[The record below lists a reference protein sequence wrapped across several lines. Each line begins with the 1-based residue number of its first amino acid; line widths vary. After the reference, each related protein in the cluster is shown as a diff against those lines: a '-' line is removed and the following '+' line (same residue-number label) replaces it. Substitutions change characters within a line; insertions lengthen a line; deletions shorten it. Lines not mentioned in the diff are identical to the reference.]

1 MVGALIYL
9 GGVKLK
15 VHIKMSISSIR
26 KTCKGVGWTAT
37 IVFGLSLYSVL
48 FESMSYGTVRLRS
61 EATPVLLKFVYSS
74 VTLCISSYEYKSADL
89 TLLSPNLK
97 QKEIRLLVDVSTP
110 NLLSNINI
118 ANAFSLFNKI
128 IGMFMLKCD

>member
-1 MVGALIYL
+1 M
-9 GGVKLK
+9 
-15 VHIKMSISSIR
+15 
-26 KTCKGVGWTAT
+26 
-37 IVFGLSLYSVL
+37 
-48 FESMSYGTVRLRS
+48 
-61 EATPVLLKFVYSS
+61 LLKFVYSS
-74 VTLCISSYEYKSADL
+74 VTRCYSSYEYKSADL

>member
-1 MVGALIYL
+1 ML
-9 GGVKLK
+9 
-15 VHIKMSISSIR
+15 
-26 KTCKGVGWTAT
+26 C
-37 IVFGLSLYSVL
+37 LSK
-48 FESMSYGTVRLRS
+48 S

-74 VTLCISSYEYKSADL
+74 VTLCYSSYEYKSADL

-97 QKEIRLLVDVSTP
+97 QKEIRLLVDVFTA
-110 NLLSNINI
+110 NLLSNLNI

>member
-1 MVGALIYL
+1 M
-9 GGVKLK
+9 
-15 VHIKMSISSIR
+15 
-26 KTCKGVGWTAT
+26 
-37 IVFGLSLYSVL
+37 
-48 FESMSYGTVRLRS
+48 
-61 EATPVLLKFVYSS
+61 LLKFVYSS
-74 VTLCISSYEYKSADL
+74 VTLCYSSYQYKSADL

-128 IGMFMLKCD
+128 TGMKTIER

>member
-9 GGVKLK
+9 RGVKLK

-48 FESMSYGTVRLRS
+48 CVESMSYGTL
-61 EATPVLLKFVYSS
+61 FVQVGSHSS
-74 VTLCISSYEYKSADL
+74 VI
-89 TLLSPNLK
+89 
-97 QKEIRLLVDVSTP
+97 
-110 NLLSNINI
+110 
-118 ANAFSLFNKI
+118 KI
-128 IGMFMLKCD
+128 CL